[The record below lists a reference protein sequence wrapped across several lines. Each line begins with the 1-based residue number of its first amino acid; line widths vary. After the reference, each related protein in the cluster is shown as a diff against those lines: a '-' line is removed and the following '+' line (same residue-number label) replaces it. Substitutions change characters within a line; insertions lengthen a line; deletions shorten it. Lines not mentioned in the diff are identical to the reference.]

1 MHGGR
6 GKKERMKK
14 NIYSTRFCLKMMIFT
29 NQHRTEK
36 KIFKNSCPVNV
47 KFQNFWRNCTF
58 FFFFRFSYF
67 HSPCVFYFNAHTQIL
82 AREKRKIM
90 SMRRVLCARP
100 YLCMCWCLK
109 TNGRMREEKSTV
121 APKDLKFYV
130 SCLHKMCS
138 MLRRKKRI
146 IFYKISFYSIVKR
159 RTRFF

>member
-58 FFFFRFSYF
+58 FFLFSFFVFLTSIRHVYF
-67 HSPCVFYFNAHTQIL
+67 ISTHTHTNTSERKKKDYVDETGVMCAALPMHVLVLENEWPNAR
-82 AREKRKIM
+82 REKYSRAKRFEI
-90 SMRRVLCARP
+90 
-100 YLCMCWCLK
+100 
-109 TNGRMREEKSTV
+109 
-121 APKDLKFYV
+121 
-130 SCLHKMCS
+130 
-138 MLRRKKRI
+138 LRQLL
-146 IFYKISFYSIVKR
+146 
-159 RTRFF
+159 T